1 MADGELGELRR
12 VPRSPEEA
20 LWGMATGGD
29 RGQGLA
35 GGAVAGLSPAPADE
49 SVLAVVTDLEPL
61 PAPTE
66 DVALVTASAPTLTA
80 YLGTIT
86 VSWDGLGSD
95 GDPFD
100 SDSQYVEVHG
110 STVSGFT
117 PDASTLWGVLWGPGR
132 LTRTGL
138 TYGTPYYVRL
148 VAKDSLGGEAAPTA
162 QVSATPAVIVTT
174 DLGTAIITE
183 DQVTFSARDIG
194 GITSSVGPVAP
205 SSPLPA
211 DVWID
216 TANGNVVKRWS
227 GAAWVAYQVGTLAI
241 APLAIDSTLLGANAV
256 TTAKIAD
263 AAIATAK
270 IAPLAIDSTLLA
282 ANAVTTAKIAADAV
296 QAGQI
301 AAGAVTTAKIAPLA
315 IDATL
320 LAGGAVT
327 AGKIAADAVTAAEIA
342 AGAVGSTEIAAGA
355 VVAGKIA
362 AGTIVAADIAAGT
375 ITGAKIAATTIAA
388 ENIVAG
394 TITTAQIAADTI
406 TAGNIAANAI
416 TAAELA
422 AGAVTAGKIAAGT
435 IVAAD
440 IAAGTITGDR
450 IAGTTITAANIAAD
464 TITASQIAANAI
476 TSNELAAGA
485 VTAGKITAG
494 TIVAADI
501 AAGTITGAKI
511 AGTTIT
517 AGNLVAGTITANEI
531 AGGTITGS
539 KIAANTIA
547 AGNIVAGTIT
557 ATEIAGSTITGA
569 KIAAGTIAATN
580 LAAGA
585 VTAGKIATRTID
597 GFLITGGQFVG
608 NGTNGEWIFKTRS
621 GSYTVGNAGNVQRVE
636 IGTNGSTQ
644 GMLGLYTG
652 MQAHGGGEAEN
663 APGALKAWWA
673 DDTGSYGYGSI
684 GGVLVTELLSP
695 AGKSSATAGITLMA
709 DGYTSFSKA
718 TIRASQTDIRGG
730 PLQVVA
736 NDIFGGGVLVLSGG
750 KVTLRD
756 IREALYS
763 PNDNYGRLYADTIT
777 QVLVGPGGTSGT
789 QPTQGYLAVAFPAAS
804 GTANVNAYY
813 ANGNDGRY
821 RWFFRAISSS
831 LKAKNLLGDYTV
843 DAEDFMA
850 LQPRR
855 FTWKADEHEK
865 VTGGFILEEVADL
878 DTLMP
883 FVNMSPTDP
892 AVPASLDYGG
902 MVAMLTDVVQ
912 RLIAKNDLTI

>member
-1 MADGELGELRR
+1 MITDPFHHLAVEDALLDLPGDAPPVLRLWRARPAVVIGKNQIPWREADLGWMQREGVVLCRR
-12 VPRSPEEA
+12 VS
-20 LWGMATGGD
+20 G
-29 RGQGLA
+29 
-35 GGAVAGLSPAPADE
+35 GGAVYQDE
-49 SVLAVVTDLEPL
+49 GNLNWSFCVP
-61 PAPTE
+61 
-66 DVALVTASAPTLTA
+66 
-80 YLGTIT
+80 
-86 VSWDGLGSD
+86 
-95 GDPFD
+95 
-100 SDSQYVEVHG
+100 
-110 STVSGFT
+110 
-117 PDASTLWGVLWGPGR
+117 
-132 LTRTGL
+132 
-138 TYGTPYYVRL
+138 
-148 VAKDSLGGEAAPTA
+148 
-162 QVSATPAVIVTT
+162 
-174 DLGTAIITE
+174 
-183 DQVTFSARDIG
+183 RDRY
-194 GITSSVGPVAP
+194 S
-205 SSPLPA
+205 
-211 DVWID
+211 
-216 TANGNVVKRWS
+216 
-227 GAAWVAYQVGTLAI
+227 
-241 APLAIDSTLLGANAV
+241 
-256 TTAKIAD
+256 
-263 AAIATAK
+263 
-270 IAPLAIDSTLLA
+270 
-282 ANAVTTAKIAADAV
+282 
-296 QAGQI
+296 
-301 AAGAVTTAKIAPLA
+301 
-315 IDATL
+315 
-320 LAGGAVT
+320 
-327 AGKIAADAVTAAEIA
+327 
-342 AGAVGSTEIAAGA
+342 
-355 VVAGKIA
+355 
-362 AGTIVAADIAAGT
+362 
-375 ITGAKIAATTIAA
+375 
-388 ENIVAG
+388 
-394 TITTAQIAADTI
+394 
-406 TAGNIAANAI
+406 
-416 TAAELA
+416 
-422 AGAVTAGKIAAGT
+422 AGAVTAGKIAAG
-435 IVAAD
+435 A
-440 IAAGTITGDR
+440 
-450 IAGTTITAANIAAD
+450 
-464 TITASQIAANAI
+464 
-476 TSNELAAGA
+476 
-485 VTAGKITAG
+485 
-494 TIVAADI
+494 
-501 AAGTITGAKI
+501 
-511 AGTTIT
+511 
-517 AGNLVAGTITANEI
+517 
-531 AGGTITGS
+531 
-539 KIAANTIA
+539 
-547 AGNIVAGTIT
+547 
-557 ATEIAGSTITGA
+557 
-569 KIAAGTIAATN
+569 
-580 LAAGA
+580 
-585 VTAGKIATRTID
+585 ID